1 MAKVTAPFLIK
12 GTIDD
17 INFVVTADGK
27 NYARMRGKTGITA
40 EEFKNNPI
48 FDRIRNQGIEF
59 GQCVKKAAVFRQLA
73 ERFNSLAKDGSVAG
87 RTNKLLLEI
96 LQEDAT
102 NPQGKRTL
110 TEGLKTSEGRECLL
124 LFESNKL
131 RPLRK
136 VLKIKERYNTENQ
149 TLTFNN
155 FFAKENLDW
164 PEEAT
169 HVHLETATT
178 NWDFENDTFQTFYS
192 TALIL
197 NKEAEKQTIK
207 ITTEKLLGNQLH
219 LTFLFIG
226 FLKQN
231 RKKQIFLHRKYNTAT
246 VIASYTPNT
255 EKRSLD
261 FPCLRGREILMISS
275 KV

>member
-17 INFVVTADGK
+17 INFVVTADGE

-48 FDRIRNQGIEF
+48 FDRIRNQGMEF

-96 LQEDAT
+96 LQEDMI

-110 TEGLKTSEGRECLL
+110 TEGLKTSEGKECLL

-136 VLKIKERYNTENQ
+136 VLKIKELYNPENQ
-149 TLTFNN
+149 TLILNDFL
-155 FFAKENLDW
+155 AKEHLDW

-169 HVHLETATT
+169 NVILATATT
-178 NWDFENDTFQTFYS
+178 NWDFENDTFQTSYS
-192 TALIL
+192 TELIL
-197 NKEAEKQTIK
+197 DKESEKQTIK
-207 ITTEKLLGNQLH
+207 ITTEKPKGSQLH
-219 LTFLFIG
+219 LTFLFVG
-226 FLKQN
+226 FLKQD
-231 RKKQIFLHRKYNTAT
+231 RKKQVFLHRRHNTNT
-246 VIASYTPNT
+246 VIAYHTPNSET
-255 EKRSLD
+255 IKN
-261 FPCLRGREILMISS
+261 REAQ
-275 KV
+275 